1 MRHRSLVVLLL
12 MLLGLIGAC
21 SSAGDQTT
29 ASTLPP
35 SDDTGPPVVFV
46 AVGGGETTGL
56 RLPDSLRQSWPQL
69 LFTEALP
76 RRGVHVNLSSPGATV
91 AQALDQQVPAAL
103 ELGPTLATVWLTG
116 GDARA
121 GTSVAAY
128 ERDLEV
134 VVRRFQEV
142 GTRVLVATGP
152 PSPEDAV
159 AVEPYGAAAERVA
172 QRTGTQLVDLSGLD
186 PDLGVVGHRQAADAF
201 MAALAAGPP

>member
-1 MRHRSLVVLLL
+1 MRRWSLLMVLLAVL
-12 MLLGLIGAC
+12 SLIGAC
-21 SSAGDQTT
+21 STAGDQTT
-29 ASTLPP
+29 VSTLPP

-103 ELGPTLATVWLTG
+103 ELGPTLTTVWLTG

-121 GTSVAAY
+121 GTPVAAY
-128 ERDLEV
+128 ERDLEL
-134 VVRRFQEV
+134 VVRRLQDS
-142 GTRVLVATGP
+142 GARVLVATGP
-152 PSPEDAV
+152 PSPEDPV
-159 AVEPYGAAAERVA
+159 PVGPYGAAAERVA

-186 PDLGVVGHRQAADAF
+186 PELGVAGHRQAADAF
-201 MAALAAGPP
+201 MSALTTDPP